1 MWDFV
6 SARPRL
12 CTAMGCSLNVAC
24 IKPSKLTQ
32 QQSKEPADTEWL
44 ETYTWYEDG
53 LNVFSDRIT
62 GIFYVDIAKVLG

>member
-1 MWDFV
+1 MSPV
-6 SARPRL
+6 
-12 CTAMGCSLNVAC
+12 LNLAN
-24 IKPSKLTQ
+24 LQ

-62 GIFYVDIAKVLG
+62 GIFYVDITKVLG